1 MRKRR
6 RPTEQS
12 RSGSDPY
19 RRPMRQGK
27 VAAEEEKGM
36 FERVLG
42 RVSIAMAATACV
54 AWLTIAHTAPSAAG
68 IVDRATRGTEQP
80 ALPAYLTL
88 TGGGR
93 PVPASFFGLSVEYKE
108 LRTYIRSGALF
119 DRVISLIRPRDGSPL
134 LLRIGGKSADHVW
147 WETAN
152 GRPPKWVTKIGDPWL
167 RDLAGLVRR
176 DDLRVMLDLNLAVHS
191 SRLAATFAA
200 AAVKAL
206 PRSSIAALEI
216 GNEPDQYWR
225 QPWLEKQRIRTTGA
239 GVPLHW
245 THDYSD
251 LDYRRDYEVYARALA
266 AKVPGI
272 PLGGPEII
280 SSKSS
285 WLATM
290 TGLGALN
297 PKFLAIHRYA
307 SSTCW
312 PPWSPYYPTIPMLLA
327 NTASAGLAGT
337 VGGAAAFAHANGM
350 ALRLTEVNS
359 ISCGG
364 NSGVADSFAT
374 ALWAPDALFEM
385 LRAGIDGVNWHIR
398 PRTINAPFQLDAG
411 GIVPLPELY
420 GLAVFAQM
428 THGPSRL
435 LDSTLSSSA
444 GLDLKAWA
452 VQRHVATTVL
462 LINKGAREADVRLP
476 AVAATQL
483 IASVRRLEAPSIE
496 ATRGLRFAGRSIG
509 TDARWHGHDTATAV
523 RQIGGFYYV
532 LVPGYSAAEVSL
544 GQSEAGPARRSR
556 HS

>member
-1 MRKRR
+1 
-6 RPTEQS
+6 
-12 RSGSDPY
+12 
-19 RRPMRQGK
+19 
-27 VAAEEEKGM
+27 M

-42 RVSIAMAATACV
+42 RVSIAIVATACV
-54 AWLTIAHTAPSAAG
+54 AVVAIAHVAPSAAG
-68 IVDRATRGTEQP
+68 SVDRATRGTEGP
-80 ALPAYLTL
+80 PLRAYLTL
-88 TGGGR
+88 TGGGD
-93 PVPASFFGLSVEYKE
+93 PIPAAFFGLSVEYKE
-108 LRTYIRSGALF
+108 LRTYVRSGTLF

-147 WETAN
+147 WQTAN
-152 GRPPKWVTKIGDPWL
+152 GRPPKWVTKINDAWL

-206 PRSSIAALEI
+206 PGSSIAALEV
-216 GNEPDQYWR
+216 GNEPDLYWR

-245 THDYSD
+245 TGGYSA
-251 LDYRRDYEVYARALA
+251 LDYRRDYEVYAQALA

-280 SSKSS
+280 SSKSD
-285 WLATM
+285 WLTAM

-312 PPWSPYYPTIPMLLA
+312 PPGTPYYPTIPMLLA
-327 NTASAGLAGT
+327 NTATAGLAGT
-337 VGGAAAFAHANGM
+337 VDAAAVFAHANRMG
-350 ALRLTEVNS
+350 LRLTEVNS
-359 ISCGG
+359 VSCGG

-385 LRAGIDGVNWHIR
+385 LRAGVDGVNWHIR
-398 PRTINAPFQLDAG
+398 PKTINAPFLLDAR

-435 LDSTLSSSA
+435 LNSTLVSSA

-452 VQRHVATTVL
+452 VQRRAATTVL

-476 AVAATQL
+476 AVAAAPA

-496 ATRGLRFAGRSIG
+496 ATTGLRFAGRSIG
-509 TDARWHGHDTATAV
+509 TDARWHGHETATAV
-523 RQIGGFYYV
+523 GETGGYYYV
-532 LVPGYSAAEVSL
+532 SMPGYSAAEVSF
-544 GQSEAGPARRSR
+544 GQP
-556 HS
+556 